1 MLDIREEIEEMEVD
15 LRCPRG
21 LEGFSSLSFEN
32 IDIHFM
38 MKYMVI
44 VGGGVNA
51 LVAFYLC
58 TDEESRGETVR
69 EAKAFSL
76 KSHVWTTVFSR
87 MMTINM
93 DQN

>member
-1 MLDIREEIEEMEVD
+1 
-15 LRCPRG
+15 
-21 LEGFSSLSFEN
+21 
-32 IDIHFM
+32 
-38 MKYMVI
+38 
-44 VGGGVNA
+44 